1 MHFWLSQP
9 RGVRGRGNTDICLI
23 CTDQR
28 CYKTSYHTQ
37 DSSTQ
42 QRTMLLLSHFSR
54 VRLCANG
61 AKNVS
66 SAEGEKSYHTV
77 KQNLLQI
84 YDLTIALVKGF
95 QQVSEI

>member
-42 QRTMLLLSHFSR
+42 QRTMLLLSQQ
-54 VRLCANG
+54 
-61 AKNVS
+61 NVTWK
-66 SAEGEKSYHTV
+66 ALEKSYHTV

>member
-1 MHFWLSQP
+1 
-9 RGVRGRGNTDICLI
+9 
-23 CTDQR
+23 
-28 CYKTSYHTQ
+28 
-37 DSSTQ
+37 
-42 QRTMLLLSHFSR
+42 MLLLSHFSH
-54 VRLCANG
+54 VRLCAYG
-61 AKNVS
+61 AKNVN